1 MTNKWNRNKLLFLP
15 PKSCSPGR
23 RSRGLCQ
30 CVSLR
35 GQKWH
40 TWSCTGWCF
49 VSGTLANFFH
59 RFSRFYCA
67 RLKLIKTPHA
77 SKTLKLFVITAFYRL
92 RTSSKSLKFTRT
104 EKRPKIIVVMI
115 CITLGVFA
123 CTYSK
128 NIRQCPCDFCPI
140 ENTYQ
145 TAHSTC
151 HNVIFIRNFEFWA
164 NSKSFRITTL
174 CPLLPKRSK

>member
-15 PKSCSPGR
+15 LKSCSPG

-49 VSGTLANFFH
+49 VSGTLANFLY
-59 RFSRFYCA
+59 RFSQRFHCA
-67 RLKLIKTPHA
+67 RLKLIETPHA
-77 SKTLKLFVITAFYRL
+77 SKTLKLSVTTAFYRQ
-92 RTSSKSLKFTRT
+92 RTSSKSLKCTTT
-104 EKRPKIIVVMI
+104 EKRPKIIVVVI

-128 NIRQCPCDFCPI
+128 NIRRCPYDFCPI
-140 ENTYQ
+140 ENISNGAPYLT
-145 TAHSTC
+145 SC
-151 HNVIFIRNFEFWA
+151 HFY
-164 NSKSFRITTL
+164 S
-174 CPLLPKRSK
+174 